1 MAKTTEKTTKTEN
14 ERIVQLKDYWKGSE
28 QEHNT
33 FIERFRENF
42 RFTVGGDQQWD
53 PADIADLD
61 DAQKPHIT
69 YNEILPKINAI
80 VGEYLDNQMEV
91 KVHPRRGGTV
101 TGSNILTALGKH
113 TADMCNGEYEEATCF
128 NNGII
133 GGEGILHW
141 YIDYANDPFNGEILI
156 ESKWPTDVI
165 FDESNRKYDCNKGK
179 YVFDEWWWDIEE
191 LKLAY
196 PKHALDIIGGGLDTP
211 LGDKFFGRR
220 AFYTDRTADDYGDHS
235 QTDVYSPDDTP
246 MKKWRYRTRVC
257 WWKSWSKMNYLWDSN
272 QSVELLKVKDEALKK
287 AQILSIRDPQ
297 RFRIIER
304 TGVTLHKTV
313 HAGYLVLEDIENPMG
328 ARITRFP
335 YSRFCPYWL
344 GGYKMGAVDN
354 AKDPQRE
361 VNKRASQT
369 LHILNITA
377 KMPWLNKEGE
387 GADPDELEDQG
398 SSLAPVINYKTVK
411 PEQGKPPQVSMGH
424 FTLWKAN
431 SEAIGRIMGVRE
443 TMEGGVEE
451 KNQSG
456 IAIYRRLLQGSKM
469 VRPVLN
475 NFGMT
480 RQLTYEGLTELIRY
494 SDVYSQDE
502 IRQIVDDEDL
512 LDKKMLQEV
521 AASLGPPPQPPDEP
535 NPQALEAL
543 KAMDARRGTQGAV
556 AVSIEFE
563 NALKKYQAQA
573 QQYDRKLKEGAM
585 QMLFKQIKSIGFGR
599 YGTKVSQSLNTP
611 TMRLAFFQLMLEA
624 RKAGI
629 MIPDDFIVEKSDW
642 PGKDKLVERMRQ
654 QPVGVA

>member
-1 MAKTTEKTTKTEN
+1 MTTAIEN
-14 ERIVQLKDYWKGSE
+14 KRIVQLKDYWKGSE

-33 FIERFRENF
+33 FIERFWENF

-53 PADIADLD
+53 PKDI
-61 DAQKPHIT
+61 DAIDEDGMPHVT

-91 KVHPRRGGTV
+91 KVHPRKGGTV

-113 TADMCNGEYEEATCF
+113 TADMCNGDYEEATCF
-128 NNGII
+128 SNGII

-141 YIDYANDPFNGEILI
+141 YISYENDPFNGEVII
-156 ESKWPTDVI
+156 ESKWPADVM
-165 FDESNRKYDCNKGK
+165 FDESNTKYDCNKGK
-179 YVFDEWWWDIEE
+179 FVFDAWWWDIEE

-196 PKHALDIIGGGLDTP
+196 PKHKDDIEGGGLDTP
-211 LGDKFFGRR
+211 QDDKFFGRK
-220 AFYTDRTADDYGDHS
+220 AFYTDRLSDDYGDLS
-235 QTDVYSPDDTP
+235 QTDVYSPDESIE
-246 MKKWRYRTRVC
+246 KKWRYRTRTC
-257 WWKSWSKMNYLWDSN
+257 WWKSWSKMNYLWDAT
-272 QSVELLKVKDEALKK
+272 QSVELLKLKDEALKK
-287 AQILSIRDPQ
+287 ARIIQLRDPQ

-313 HAGYLVLEDIENPMG
+313 QAGYIILEDVEDPMG
-328 ARITRFP
+328 ARITRLP

-361 VNKRASQT
+361 INKRASQT
-369 LHILNITA
+369 LLIMNLTA
-377 KMPWLNKEGE
+377 KAIWLNKESE
-387 GADPDELEDQG
+387 GADPDELAEQG
-398 SSLAPVINYKTVK
+398 SKPGGVVEYKNVK
-411 PEQGKPPQVSMGH
+411 PEQTKPGEFPSG
-424 FTLWKAN
+424 FFALWKAN
-431 SEAIGRIMGVRE
+431 SEALGRIMGVRE
-443 TMEGGVEE
+443 TMEGGIED

-480 RQLTYEGLTELIRY
+480 RQLTYEGFIELIRN
-494 SDVYSQDE
+494 SDVYSEDE
-502 IRQIVDDEDL
+502 IRLIVDDEDL
-512 LDKKMLQEV
+512 LDKKMLAEV
-521 AASLGPPPQPPDEP
+521 AGRLGPPPRAPSEP
-535 NPQALEAL
+535 NPQAMAAL
-543 KAMDARRGTQGAV
+543 QAMDARRGTQGAV
-556 AVSIEFE
+556 AVAIEFE
-563 NALKKYQAQA
+563 KALQKYQAEA

-585 QMLFKQIKSIGFGR
+585 AMLFAQIKSIGFGR

-611 TMRLAFFQLMLEA
+611 TMRLAFFQLMLDA

-654 QPVGVA
+654 QPVGAPA